1 MAAAQQMMANGGLS
15 RLMSNPTVA
24 NMVRRTT
31 AFLRLHTLT
40 PVQMSQMQSGGGM
53 PDMSQLMSDP
63 SIREM

>member
-24 NMVRRTT
+24 NMVRRIT

-40 PVQMSQMQSGGGM
+40 PV
-53 PDMSQLMSDP
+53 
-63 SIREM
+63 